1 LKSYSHAIAQ
11 NPPQLTIAEVHAD
24 KREVSL
30 VSGAKLLQRA
40 PFSKDV
46 TALRFKSAPPMGEP
60 GAFYQVVEAGFD
72 RRVPDK
78 AVSDGLEVFRELLD
92 KDDNPVTRTKLGE
105 PVHVRVRVRSTK
117 NDTFTNVAVIDLLP
131 GGFEVVGSSLQPGVS
146 SINGVD
152 YVDVREDRAIFFGTA
167 TENVLEINYQ
177 IKSTNRGEFV
187 VPPVFAESMYERN
200 IKGRGVGGKIT
211 VTE

>member
-1 LKSYSHAIAQ
+1 
-11 NPPQLTIAEVHAD
+11 
-24 KREVSL
+24 
-30 VSGAKLLQRA
+30 LLQRA
-40 PFSKDV
+40 QFSKDA
-46 TALRFKSAPPMGEP
+46 TAIRFKSAPPLSGP
-60 GAFYQVVEAGFD
+60 GAFYQVVEAGYD
-72 RRVPDK
+72 RRAPEK
-78 AVSDGLEVFRELLD
+78 AMTEGLEVYRELLD
-92 KDDNPVTRTKLGE
+92 KDDKPITRTKLGE
-105 PVHVRVRVRSTK
+105 PIHVRVRVRSTK

-167 TENVLEINYQ
+167 SESVLEINYQ